1 MTKFIT
7 FFIIIGVILL
17 VWKLES
23 ISPPY
28 KKPETYPYKKILLF
42 YLYFLIISVAAS
54 LVVYALTESLKVT
67 ITMFGFL
74 AVCIVVGGVK
84 SLYSAYCK
92 RRRGAKKQD

>member
-1 MTKFIT
+1 MIKFIT

-23 ISPPY
+23 ITPPY

-54 LVVYALTESLKVT
+54 LIVYFLTESLKVT

-74 AVCIVVGGVK
+74 AVFIIVGSIK

-92 RRRGAKKQD
+92 RHRRAMKQD

>member
-17 VWKLES
+17 IWKLEG

-42 YLYFLIISVAAS
+42 YFYFLIISAAAS
-54 LVVYALTESLKVT
+54 LIVYSFTKSLKVT
-67 ITMFGFL
+67 TTMFSFF
-74 AVCIVVGGVK
+74 AVCIIFGGVK

-92 RRRGAKKQD
+92 RPRSAKKQD

>member
-1 MTKFIT
+1 MIKFIT

-17 VWKLES
+17 IWKLEG

-42 YLYFLIISVAAS
+42 YSYFLIISVAAS
-54 LVVYALTESLKVT
+54 LIVYSLTESFKVT

-74 AVCIVVGGVK
+74 AVCMIGSGAK
-84 SLYSAYCK
+84 SLYSEYCK
-92 RRRGAKKQD
+92 RHMRAKKQD